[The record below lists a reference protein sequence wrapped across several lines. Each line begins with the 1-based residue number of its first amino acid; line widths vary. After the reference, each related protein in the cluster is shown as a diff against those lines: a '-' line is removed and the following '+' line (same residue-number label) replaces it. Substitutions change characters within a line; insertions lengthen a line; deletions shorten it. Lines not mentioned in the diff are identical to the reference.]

1 MQDDLSILAYHRSI
15 IKSVIIKP
23 VSEMSAWLEK
33 GEIIVASVVLRGDF
47 SSFACLKGRKF
58 HLTRSRTVSKVTF
71 MPCSPTFKSPSCL
84 FWPISEISW
93 WYQSGIRVISEW
105 CQSDVRVMPE
115 WWQSDDRVMTEWCQ
129 SDVRV
134 MSEWCQS
141 DVRVIS
147 EWYQRDISDIRV
159 ISEWCQSYVR
169 VMSEWYLG
177 DIWVISGWY
186 QSNIRVILKWY
197 HDYVNGNLAD
207 LMLRVFNIACVKCF
221 NDKLFRQFCSCESK
235 KVKNRI

>member
-105 CQSDVRVMPE
+105 CQSDVRVMSE
-115 WWQSDDRVMTEWCQ
+115 WCQSDDRVMTEWWQSDVRVMSEWCQ

-141 DVRVIS
+141 DIRVISEGYQWYQSDIRVMSELCQSDVRVIS
-147 EWYQRDISDIRV
+147 GWYLGDIRV
-159 ISEWCQSYVR
+159 ISE
-169 VMSEWYLG
+169 
-177 DIWVISGWY
+177 
-186 QSNIRVILKWY
+186 
-197 HDYVNGNLAD
+197 
-207 LMLRVFNIACVKCF
+207 
-221 NDKLFRQFCSCESK
+221 
-235 KVKNRI
+235 